1 MPCFA
6 NLILAINSKTSLFA
20 RHYQTWM
27 TCADW
32 EDADCK
38 NATKSVG
45 IAFVLLYVT
54 SSLSMTYLIKLCQ
67 REEITWLFPQT
78 KVHHHP
84 ISAAPA
90 AVHLTSAKLQHLLV
104 KGVALRPCRFLLQ
117 VLEQVCEQVL
127 CGVLASPG
135 STACY
140 SIPDK
145 LTALWYKVRSKIV
158 GITQK
163 HVG

>member
-6 NLILAINSKTSLFA
+6 NLILDINWKTFLFA

-38 NATKSVG
+38 NVTKSEG
-45 IAFVLLYVT
+45 MAFVLLYVT
-54 SSLSMTYLIKLCQ
+54 SSLSMTYHQ
-67 REEITWLFPQT
+67 VVSTEEITWLFPQT
-78 KVHHHP
+78 TVHHHL

-104 KGVALRPCRFLLQ
+104 KGVALHPCWFLLQ

-140 SIPDK
+140 SISDI
-145 LTALWYKVRSKIV
+145 LTALWYKVRSKCVI
-158 GITQK
+158 ITQK
-163 HVG
+163 N